1 MKFWIVVICL
11 GASQMAI
18 RAIGPLLFARRQ
30 LPGWALGPFALLTPV
45 VLAALSMVAT
55 FGAGR
60 HLAVDARA
68 AGVAA
73 AVICVA
79 IRAPLLVVM
88 VTAAAVTGL
97 TRWLL

>member
-1 MKFWIVVICL
+1 MKFWIVVICISATQL
-11 GASQMAI
+11 AI
-18 RAIGPLLFARRQ
+18 RATGPLLFASRP
-30 LPGWALGPFALLTPV
+30 LPGWARGPFALLTPV

-60 HLAVDARA
+60 HLILDARA

-73 AVICVA
+73 AVVCVA
-79 IRAPLLVVM
+79 VRAPLLVVM
-88 VTAAAVTGL
+88 VAAAVVTGL